1 MKHQSENSA
10 LFSLSSLLF
19 PLLSS
24 GGASRLA
31 LQRLLFLRAIV
42 TSVST
47 LGYSVFQFS
56 TPLAI
61 SPTLILSLVLTIALS
76 CILGWWRL
84 KQPWPVRS
92 AELFGHL
99 LVDAI
104 FLIVLLIFTGGVS
117 NPLISYLLVL
127 LAVGAT
133 LLPRLYIYSLA
144 LLSVIIY
151 TLFLFSDLSQGQD
164 HTNEMMDF
172 QLHLVGMWV
181 IFLVSAVLITVFV
194 TRMARAIQERELIL
208 AQARESE
215 IRNEQLVAIGTL
227 AAGTAHA
234 LGTPLSTM
242 SVLLTDMDKLSE
254 KELQRQLNNKVLQAD
269 IALLKQQVYRC
280 KDSISELVK
289 FYHKEDSDS
298 SAAISVSAFRDDIAG
313 YITNIHPRTEVS
325 YEIRAG
331 SSRTISGEPAFKHA
345 VINIIENAIK
355 ACRKRVN
362 VIFDLTLDEVS
373 EIRIQDDGPGIPAAV
388 MENMGEP
395 FVSTRKESMGLGIFL
410 ANASIQKLGGSIEL
424 FNHRDGGAL
433 ALIKLPHGASSATEA

>member
-1 MKHQSENSA
+1 MSTKSSR
-10 LFSLSSLLF
+10 FSISSLLF
-19 PLLSS
+19 PLPVS

-31 LQRLLFLRAIV
+31 LQRLIILRAIV
-42 TSVST
+42 TTVST
-47 LGYSVFQFS
+47 LGYTAFQFS
-56 TPLAI
+56 TPI
-61 SPTLILSLVLTIALS
+61 EVSNTLIIGLVFTIALS

-84 KQPWPVRS
+84 KKAWPVS
-92 AELFGHL
+92 PAELFGHL
-99 LVDAI
+99 LIDGV
-104 FLIVLLIFTGGVS
+104 FLIVLLVFTGGVS

-133 LLPRLYIYSLA
+133 LLPRFFISTFA

-151 TLFLFSDLSQGQD
+151 TLFLLSDIAQGQD
-164 HTNEMMDF
+164 HTAEMMDF

-194 TRMARAIQERELIL
+194 TRMARAIQDRELNL

-242 SVLLTDMDKLSE
+242 SVLLTDLDKLTE
-254 KELQRQLNNKVLQAD
+254 QELQQQLTNKDLQAD

-289 FYHKEDSDS
+289 FYHKENSDVITD
-298 SAAISVSAFRDDIAG
+298 ISVSKFRDEVAG
-313 YITNIHPRTEVS
+313 YITNIHPRAEVI
-325 YEIRAG
+325 YEIVAD
-331 SSRTISGEPAFKHA
+331 SSRGISSEPAFKHA
-345 VINIIENAIK
+345 VINILENAIK
-355 ACRKRVN
+355 ACKKRVS
-362 VIFDLTLDEVS
+362 VKFDLSSLDLT
-373 EIRIQDDGPGIPAAV
+373 EIRIQDDGPGIPTSV

-433 ALIKLPHGASSATEA
+433 ALIKLPHRVKESEKS